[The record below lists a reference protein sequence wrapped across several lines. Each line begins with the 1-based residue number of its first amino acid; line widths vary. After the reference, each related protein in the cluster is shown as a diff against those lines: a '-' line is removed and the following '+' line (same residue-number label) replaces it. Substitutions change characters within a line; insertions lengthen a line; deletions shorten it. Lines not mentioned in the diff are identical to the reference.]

1 MGFWRRV
8 VAAGLVAIGWGV
20 TAAAQPPS
28 ADPVTTA
35 GVRIEG
41 FDVEEVPSLAP
52 GTRLAFTLFGTPGAE
67 AVVRIEG
74 ADAILR
80 LHETQRGIYDG
91 VYTIGPRERLDAGAP
106 VMGSLRIGE
115 QIARARLDEPLVL
128 ADPPALRS
136 GRRAVASA
144 DDPPRSEAAAT
155 VPSPAPPAVDEP
167 SVEGAPPEPFDA
179 PAYATPR
186 NALPAPFSRPRAVP
200 PPPSWSPPP
209 AQRLACSDCAVVELV
224 QAIRPEP
231 RPGVVGAVIGGIT
244 GALLGDRIADRAQR
258 HWAHVV
264 GAIGGALAGR
274 AIERQAT
281 SPTRYDVWLRL
292 PDGTRQVRSYPSAP
306 PYRIGDVV
314 RLPAIALVSL
324 ARAPSRD

>member
-1 MGFWRRV
+1 MGMWSRAI
-8 VAAGLVAIGWGV
+8 AAALVAFGWGV
-20 TAAAQPPS
+20 TAAGQPPA

-80 LHETQRGIYDG
+80 LHETERGIYDG
-91 VYTIGPRERLDAGAP
+91 VYTIGPHERLDAGAH

-115 QIARARLDEPLVL
+115 QVARARLEEPLL
-128 ADPPALRS
+128 LGNPPALRGS
-136 GRRAVASA
+136 GAPLASA
-144 DDPPRSEAAAT
+144 DDAARET
-155 VPSPAPPAVDEP
+155 
-167 SVEGAPPEPFDA
+167 A
-179 PAYATPR
+179 PAEPIDGPAYPAPR
-186 NALPAPFSRPRAVP
+186 NALPSPFSQPRGQP
-200 PPPSWSPPP
+200 LPIPSPPPSV
-209 AQRLACSDCAVVELV
+209 QRAGCGDCAVVESV

-231 RPGVVGAVIGGIT
+231 RAGVVGAVIGGIT
-244 GALLGDRIADRAQR
+244 GALLGDRIADHAQR
-258 HWAHVV
+258 HWARVV

-281 SPTRYDVWLRL
+281 SPVRYDVWLRL
-292 PDGTRQVRSYPSAP
+292 PDGTRQVRSYPTTP
-306 PYRIGDVV
+306 PYRVGDVV
-314 RLPAIALVSL
+314 RLPAVALVSL
-324 ARAPSRD
+324 GRGPIRD

>member
-8 VAAGLVAIGWGV
+8 IAACLVAIGWGV
-20 TAAAQPPS
+20 SAAGQPPS

-91 VYTIGPRERLDAGAP
+91 VYTIGPRERLDPGAR

-115 QIARARLDEPLVL
+115 QVARAQLEEPLVL
-128 ADPPALRS
+128 GNPPALR
-136 GRRAVASA
+136 GTAPQLASA
-144 DDPPRSEAAAT
+144 DDTRRREPAASTGEDA
-155 VPSPAPPAVDEP
+155 S
-167 SVEGAPPEPFDA
+167 GAGQPQDSIDT
-179 PAYATPR
+179 PAYPVPR
-186 NALPAPFSRPRAVP
+186 NALPSPFSQPHAVP
-200 PPPSWSPPP
+200 PAPAGPPAP
-209 AQRLACSDCAVVELV
+209 AQRRACADCAVVESV

-231 RPGVVGAVIGGIT
+231 RVGVVGAVIGGIT
-244 GALLGDRIADRAQR
+244 GALLGDRIADGAQR
-258 HWAHVV
+258 HWARVV
-264 GAIGGALAGR
+264 GAIGGALAGH

-281 SPTRYDVWLRL
+281 SPVRYDVWLRL
-292 PDGTRQVRSYPSAP
+292 PDGTRQVRSYPAPP
-306 PYRIGDVV
+306 PYRAGDVV
-314 RLPAIALVSL
+314 HLPVVALVSI
-324 ARAPSRD
+324 ARAPLRD